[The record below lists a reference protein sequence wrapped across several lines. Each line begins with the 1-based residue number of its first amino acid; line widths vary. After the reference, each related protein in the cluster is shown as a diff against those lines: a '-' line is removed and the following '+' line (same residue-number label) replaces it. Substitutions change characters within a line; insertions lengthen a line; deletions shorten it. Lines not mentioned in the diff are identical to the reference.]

1 MHDIFSS
8 GFSLLFCLVVCICPS
23 QLTIVNEAVPM
34 NRGQGVG
41 GEGRRGGRVSF
52 RVLRL
57 FALLDWR
64 PDEVIGRGELGR
76 KEK

>member
-34 NRGQGVG
+34 TRGQG
-41 GEGRRGGRVSF
+41 EEEGGRVSF